1 MQLHRD
7 TAWYFFNLLE
17 IPLGAFVTCCPQPL
31 LYDTVW
37 IPVTFLAN
45 ILITCFSE
53 WLVGWYCKDGYCN
66 GRNVAY
72 KSIIRHQFCYCE
84 ERFGSKV
91 QGHSFLTFSSN
102 EFELPCW
109 GEEGMVRPRVQFPFG
124 ACDFLYGQFF
134 EKKKKRN
141 SLVYEQVWWLH
152 RSALQDWMSCVF
164 YENETG
170 GTQDV
175 TWIKNSGTIS
185 WYLLTVTPKDKN
197 LSYMW
202 TTWLKH
208 DLTFSIFN

>member
-53 WLVGWYCKDGYCN
+53 WLIGWYCKDGYCN

-102 EFELPCW
+102 EFELLCW

-134 EKKKKRN
+134 EKKRKETLLYMNKFDDFTGVPFRTECLVYLWKWNSRN
-141 SLVYEQVWWLH
+141 S
-152 RSALQDWMSCVF
+152 RC
-164 YENETG
+164 
-170 GTQDV
+170 
-175 TWIKNSGTIS
+175 
-185 WYLLTVTPKDKN
+185 N
-197 LSYMW
+197 LNQ
-202 TTWLKH
+202 KFG
-208 DLTFSIFN
+208 DD